1 MLGSTYTS
9 EKIAF
14 EYEDDDEGRIRLEAA
29 ATSHPAQTSPWRKQ
43 SLPVRLYD

>member
-9 EKIAF
+9 KKAF
-14 EYEDDDEGRIRLEAA
+14 EDEDDDEGLARLEAA